1 MASPSRSGTGE
12 FAARQSTLYLSLFE
26 VAANKPGPAPSV
38 GRGVLADDRLGS
50 SVQLERDRSQVQRVT
65 RTTTISLKEVPSIW
79 YA

>member
-1 MASPSRSGTGE
+1 
-12 FAARQSTLYLSLFE
+12 L
-26 VAANKPGPAPSV
+26 
-38 GRGVLADDRLGS
+38 GVLADDRLGS